1 MSTSYAVRDGLT
13 GPVQPVGSTAAADL
27 HTIPQDLAAPA
38 ANAATPASQTRV
50 FAHRGASGLFPE
62 HTRAAYMR
70 ALAEGADGLEIDLH
84 LTRDGELVCFHDATL
99 ERTSDGAGSV
109 SDVTLEHMRRLDIA
123 SWKTPQLPSEYGQK
137 DQQLMTLQDVL
148 ELLISAERDVGLAI
162 ELKHPS
168 PFGHRLEDRALKI
181 LLSYGW
187 DPETSRI
194 PSGQHSVEVS
204 FMSFFSGS
212 LLHLAEMVP
221 AENLCALFT
230 TVTEEAVDK
239 RLGRRR
245 FSTAVK
251 PVVSAAMRRSV
262 RDSKALVWKGQIGMA
277 GPGVDYVHKHRDE
290 AKAWLARGS
299 RLRVW
304 TVDADEDLSMLL
316 NLGVQEITTN
326 YPSKI
331 LSRISA

>member
-1 MSTSYAVRDGLT
+1 MSQSFAVREGLT
-13 GPVQPVGSTAAADL
+13 GSVRPTGTTAAALRDSSEQAMV
-27 HTIPQDLAAPA
+27 PRVE
-38 ANAATPASQTRV
+38 AATPAPPTRV
-50 FAHRGASGLFPE
+50 FAHRGASGLLPE

-109 SDVTLEHMRRLDIA
+109 SDATLAHLRRLDIA
-123 SWKTPQLPSEYGQK
+123 SWKIPQLPTEYGHK
-137 DQQLMTLQDVL
+137 NQQLMTLQDVL
-148 ELLISAERDVGLAI
+148 ELLLSAGRDVGLAI

-168 PFGHRLEDRALKI
+168 PYGHRLEDRALKI

-194 PSGQHSVEVS
+194 HAGEHNVEIS

-230 TVTEEAVDK
+230 HVTDETVDK
-239 RLGRRR
+239 RLARRR
-245 FSTAVK
+245 FSSAMK
-251 PVVSAAMRRSV
+251 PLVAAAMRRSA

-277 GPGVDYVHKHRDE
+277 GPGLGYVHKHRDE

-304 TVDADEDLSMLL
+304 TVDAEDDLRMLL
-316 NLGVQEITTN
+316 HLGVQEITTN

-331 LSRISA
+331 LSRIRA